1 MSKHETPMTRWYW
14 RTMNG
19 RQGLLIEE
27 FPAVKRDGANG
38 KNKRHIDGVIV
49 LGQKA
54 ERRGPRKGDR
64 ELVRGKRVIVIQ
76 SKARRLGM
84 GLIGQVVVSRELLT
98 DLKPRSSNRPASAA
112 RMTYSCTRCCAA
124 SRSAKRSCIVG
135 GRNDHTDEEPTRP
148 YPKCVSEETS
158 AF

>member
-14 RTMNG
+14 RTVNK

-27 FPAVKRDGANG
+27 FPAVKRDGAAG

-49 LGQKA
+49 LGEKA

-64 ELVRGKRVIVIQ
+64 ELVKGKRVIVIQ

-84 GLIGQVVVSRELLT
+84 GLIGQVIVSRELLT
-98 DLKPRSSNRPASAA
+98 DLK
-112 RMTYSCTRCCAA
+112 
-124 SRSAKRSCIVG
+124 AKVVKSVG
-135 GRNDHTDEEPTRP
+135 VCREDDQILRAVLGRFK
-148 YPKCVSEETS
+148 KCEAVVYRRGKK
-158 AF
+158 

>member
-14 RTMNG
+14 RTVNK

-27 FPAVKRDGANG
+27 FPAVKRDGSAG
-38 KNKRHIDGVIV
+38 KNKRHIDGVIL

-64 ELVRGKRVIVIQ
+64 ELVKGKRVIIIQ

-84 GLIGQVVVSRELLT
+84 SLIGQVVVSRELLT
-98 DLKPRSSNRPASAA
+98 DLK
-112 RMTYSCTRCCAA
+112 
-124 SRSAKRSCIVG
+124 AKVVKSVG
-135 GRNDHTDEEPTRP
+135 VCREDDLLLHKVLRRFK
-148 YPKCVSEETS
+148 KCEAVVYRRGKK
-158 AF
+158 

>member
-14 RTMNG
+14 RTVNK

-27 FPAVKRDGANG
+27 FPAVKREGAAG

-64 ELVRGKRVIVIQ
+64 ELVKGKRVIVIQ

-84 GLIGQVVVSRELLT
+84 GLIGQVVVSLKLLD
-98 DLKPRSSNRPASAA
+98 DLGADVIRS
-112 RMTYSCTRCCAA
+112 
-124 SRSAKRSCIVG
+124 VG
-135 GRNDHTDEEPTRP
+135 VCKEDDEVLHDILRRFKNCEAVVYRRG
-148 YPKCVSEETS
+148 KK
-158 AF
+158 

>member
-14 RTMNG
+14 RTVNK

-27 FPAVKRDGANG
+27 FLAVKRDGSAG

-64 ELVRGKRVIVIQ
+64 ELVKGKRVIVIQ

-84 GLIGQVVVSRELLT
+84 GLIGQVVVSRELLK
-98 DLKPRSSNRPASAA
+98 DLK
-112 RMTYSCTRCCAA
+112 
-124 SRSAKRSCIVG
+124 AKVVKSVG
-135 GRNDHTDEEPTRP
+135 VCREDDQLLHKVLRRFR
-148 YPKCVSEETS
+148 KCESVVYRRGTKQ
-158 AF
+158 A

>member
-14 RTMNG
+14 RTVNK

-27 FPAVKRDGANG
+27 FPAVKRDGTAG

-49 LGQKA
+49 LGEKA

-64 ELVRGKRVIVIQ
+64 ELVKGKRVIVIQ

-84 GLIGQVVVSRELLT
+84 SLIGQVIVSRELLT
-98 DLKPRSSNRPASAA
+98 DLKAKEVKSVGVCREDDQILRAVLGRFKKCEAVVYRRA
-112 RMTYSCTRCCAA
+112 R
-124 SRSAKRSCIVG
+124 K
-135 GRNDHTDEEPTRP
+135 
-148 YPKCVSEETS
+148 
-158 AF
+158 

>member
-14 RTMNG
+14 RTVNK

-27 FPAVKRDGANG
+27 FPAVKRDGTAG

-49 LGQKA
+49 LGEKA

-64 ELVRGKRVIVIQ
+64 ELVKGKRVIVIQ

-84 GLIGQVVVSRELLT
+84 GLIGQVVVSRELLK
-98 DLKPRSSNRPASAA
+98 DLK
-112 RMTYSCTRCCAA
+112 
-124 SRSAKRSCIVG
+124 AKVVNSVGVCRADDQLLHKVLRRFKKCEAIVYRRG
-135 GRNDHTDEEPTRP
+135 M
-148 YPKCVSEETS
+148 K
-158 AF
+158 

>member
-14 RTMNG
+14 RTVNK

-27 FPAVKRDGANG
+27 FPAVKRDRTAG

-49 LGQKA
+49 LGEKA

-64 ELVRGKRVIVIQ
+64 ELVKGKRVIVIQ

-84 GLIGQVVVSRELLT
+84 GLIGQVVVSRELLK
-98 DLKPRSSNRPASAA
+98 DLK
-112 RMTYSCTRCCAA
+112 
-124 SRSAKRSCIVG
+124 AKVVKSVG
-135 GRNDHTDEEPTRP
+135 GCRIDDKVLHQVLRRFKKGEA
-148 YPKCVSEETS
+148 VV
-158 AF
+158 